1 MRVKK
6 VIPKVGHFRPCQK
19 LTKMAKKT
27 QKKTVKNRKKR
38 RLRHS
43 KISVFPKMPFLDPPK
58 NPLFD
63 PFFLAFFKWPKI
75 SAEKGGFFA
84 DFQKTPKK
92 GSIFGYPTVDHPW
105 GFWSKNR
112 HFWPKSGFL
121 GPSNDHFLTT
131 F

>member
-19 LTKMAKKT
+19 LTKMVKKT

-38 RLRHS
+38 LLRHS

-92 GSIFGYPTVDHPW
+92 GCFLGTPPSGNW
-105 GFWSKNR
+105 WRFWSKNR
-112 HFWPKSGFL
+112 VFL
-121 GPSNDHFLTT
+121 SKKPVF
-131 F
+131 

>member
-38 RLRHS
+38 LLRHS
-43 KISVFPKMPFLDPPK
+43 KISVFPKWPFLDPPK
-58 NPLFD
+58 TPLFD
-63 PFFLAFFKWPKI
+63 PFFWTFFRWPKI

>member
-43 KISVFPKMPFLDPPK
+43 KISVFPKWPFLDPPK
-58 NPLFD
+58 TPLFG
-63 PFFLAFFKWPKI
+63 PFLGSKTPIFPPHCEPKVVKKVVLNREPPLGVLVQKSPFLAKI
-75 SAEKGGFFA
+75 GV
-84 DFQKTPKK
+84 
-92 GSIFGYPTVDHPW
+92 FGTL
-105 GFWSKNR
+105 K
-112 HFWPKSGFL
+112 
-121 GPSNDHFLTT
+121 
-131 F
+131 